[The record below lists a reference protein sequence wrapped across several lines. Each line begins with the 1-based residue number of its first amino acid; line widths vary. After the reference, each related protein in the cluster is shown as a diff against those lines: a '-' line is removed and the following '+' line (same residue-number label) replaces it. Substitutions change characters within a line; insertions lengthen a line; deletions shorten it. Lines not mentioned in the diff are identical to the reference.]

1 MLIKKLG
8 VQALP
13 GQNVEVQLIDGNEIL
28 YNIVWPKAGK
38 VHHIADIF
46 HKAFKPTQNVEA
58 YVIFDKYDDA
68 SIKTHERNR
77 RAENVIYPSHQIAI
91 TTDLPPR
98 DTVMKNTN
106 IMKLI

>member
-46 HKAFKPTQNVEA
+46 HKAFKPTQNVEVMS
-58 YVIFDKYDDA
+58 YL
-68 SIKTHERNR
+68 TNMMM
-77 RAENVIYPSHQIAI
+77 HQSKPMRE
-91 TTDLPPR
+91 TEELRMLSTPV
-98 DTVMKNTN
+98 T
-106 IMKLI
+106 KLQ